1 MVRVSFF
8 RWPDLEPGAR
18 GRGPAVITG
27 AEATVVVPP
36 RFAFRVDAFGNV
48 LVTPS

>member
-1 MVRVSFF
+1 MPVSFF
-8 RWPDLEPGAR
+8 RWPDLEPGSR

-36 RFAFRVDAFGNV
+36 RSAFRVDAFGNV
-48 LVTPS
+48 LVTSS